1 MIGGGMKVIA
11 QRASEPEYLVVVL
24 HLKIQQID
32 DDLIDG
38 DLIAEHSQK
47 IFRVVF

>member
-11 QRASEPEYLVVVL
+11 QRASEPEHFVVVL

-38 DLIAEHSQK
+38 DLVSK
-47 IFRVVF
+47 DSKKTFRVVF